1 MRGTVVVEAPEDF
14 EAWLQEQ
21 PTFAQSLA
29 LARDGKTEVSNLD
42 SSETVLDSAGTEI
55 APPDSVQ

>member
-1 MRGTVVVEAPEDF
+1 MRGTVVVEAQDDF

-29 LARDGKTEVSNLD
+29 LVRDGKTDVSNLD

-55 APPDSVQ
+55 TPPDSVQ

>member
-1 MRGTVVVEAPEDF
+1 MRGVVVVEAESDF
-14 EAWLQEQ
+14 QAWLQEQ

-29 LARDGKTEVSNLD
+29 LARDGKMDVSNLD
-42 SSETVLDSAGTEI
+42 SSEAVADSAGTET